1 MRVLVVED
9 DPVHRRLIEHLLERW
24 GYAVL
29 TAADGAAAWRRLE
42 SEPAIPL
49 VIADWEMPEMDGLAL
64 CRAIRGKFAEPYVYV
79 ILLTARDERDDM
91 LQGFEAG
98 ADDYLTKP
106 VHPSELNARVR
117 AAQRI
122 LDLQQKLLEAQ
133 ERLRV
138 QAMHDALTGIYNRGA
153 VFDAL
158 SQELERARR
167 QQSSLAAIMIDL
179 DHFKQVNDRHGHLV
193 GDQVLRETAQRIRGL
208 VRSYDTV
215 GRYGGEEFLVVAPG
229 FAGAPAMDLAE
240 RLRLAFA
247 GNPIQTSG
255 PTVPQTLSLGVVAVE
270 PGRSVEIT
278 ELLAA
283 ADDALYRA
291 KAGGRNLAVAG
302 TADGKEQ

>member
-1 MRVLVVED
+1 MRVLIAED
-9 DPVHRRLIEHLLERW
+9 DPVHRRLIEHLLEGW
-24 GYAVL
+24 GYTVL
-29 TAADGAAAWRRLE
+29 AAADGAAAWRLLE

-64 CRAIRGKFAEPYVYV
+64 CRAIRGRFTEPYVYV

-106 VHPSELNARVR
+106 VHHSELNARIR
-117 AAQRI
+117 AAKRI

-138 QAMHDALTGIYNRGA
+138 QAMYDALTGIFNRGA
-153 VFDAL
+153 VFEAL
-158 SQELERARR
+158 RQELDRAKR
-167 QQSSLAAIMIDL
+167 QQSPLAAIMIDL
-179 DHFKQVNDRHGHLV
+179 DHFKQVNDQHGHLV
-193 GDQVLRETAQRIRGL
+193 GDQVLRETAQRIRRA
-208 VRSYDTV
+208 VRKYDTV

-229 FAGAPAMDLAE
+229 FAGAAAMDFAE

-247 GNPIQTSG
+247 SSPIQTSG
-255 PTVPQTLSLGVVAVE
+255 PAIPVTLSLGVVAVE
-270 PGRSVEIT
+270 RGWSVELT
-278 ELLAA
+278 DLLSA

-291 KAGGRNLAVAG
+291 KSGGRNRAVPG
-302 TADGKEQ
+302 STRGKET